1 MVLPLAPIST
11 AEPATR
17 AGGIC
22 RFVMDAARARPRYK
36 PRIEKRAQEMLD
48 TRDGRCVLDKV
59 SDLLVGFQGL
69 TFLLD
74 RQY

>member
-1 MVLPLAPIST
+1 
-11 AEPATR
+11 
-17 AGGIC
+17 
-22 RFVMDAARARPRYK
+22 MDAARERPCCK
-36 PRIEKRAQEMLD
+36 PRIEERAQEMLD
-48 TRDGRCVLDKV
+48 TRDGCCVLDQV